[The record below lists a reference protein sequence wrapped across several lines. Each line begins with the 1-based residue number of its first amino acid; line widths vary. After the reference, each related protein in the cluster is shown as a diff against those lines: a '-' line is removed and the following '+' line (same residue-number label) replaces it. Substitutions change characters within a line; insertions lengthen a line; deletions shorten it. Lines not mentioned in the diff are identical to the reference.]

1 MGLHMD
7 NIHTPTVS
15 SGPTS
20 SQAAARTKSDGE
32 VTLLDLI
39 NSKAA
44 LEDEL
49 KALSGVLDSHGVNM
63 NTSLTT
69 FDGYPRDDLDVAQIR
84 TTRARIIRLRNDY
97 KSLMSRIEE
106 GLHSHHAETRDLA
119 ARQPSISSAR
129 APTSTMGGSQSATN
143 ALSAPFAKVNSV
155 VAGGPAEDAGLKAG
169 DKIRR
174 FGDCDWINHEKLS
187 KVAETVQQNEGRIV
201 IVSIQRS
208 HSPFADPEEL
218 QLQLTPK
225 RNWGGRGLLGCHLLP
240 L

>member
-20 SQAAARTKSDGE
+20 SQSAPTKSDGGA
-32 VTLLDLI
+32 TLLDLI
-39 NSKAA
+39 NSKAE
-44 LEDEL
+44 LEEEL

-69 FDGYPRDDLDVAQIR
+69 LDGYPRDDIDVAQIR

-97 KSLMSRIEE
+97 KGLMSRIEE
-106 GLHSHHAETRDLA
+106 GLHSHHAETRELA
-119 ARQPSISSAR
+119 ARQPTTSSTQFGTTTTDNSR
-129 APTSTMGGSQSATN
+129 NETST
-143 ALSAPFAKVNSV
+143 LSAPFAKVNSV
-155 VAGGPAEDAGLKAG
+155 VAGSPAEDAGLKVG

-174 FGDCDWINHEKLS
+174 FGGCDWINHEKLG
-187 KVAETVQQNEGRIV
+187 KVADTVQQNEGRIV
-201 IVSIQRS
+201 TVSVQRS

-218 QLQLTPK
+218 QLQLTPN